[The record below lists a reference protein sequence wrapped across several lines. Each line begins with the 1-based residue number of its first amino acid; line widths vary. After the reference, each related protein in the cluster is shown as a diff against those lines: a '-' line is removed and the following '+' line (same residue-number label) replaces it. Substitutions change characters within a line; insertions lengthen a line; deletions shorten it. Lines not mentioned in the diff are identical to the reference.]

1 MEHSSVPL
9 LEPLDHTPLY
19 LCAFFTRTHTHTHV
33 HAYMCTPAHFTPL
46 SLYVQ
51 QTAVGSGAGV
61 PQEYFNGGNLG
72 SLEKRQEAQ
81 AGVQV
86 LTSEPRLPLLLTPW
100 LTDGS

>member
-9 LEPLDHTPLY
+9 LEPLDHAPLY
-19 LCAFFTRTHTHTHV
+19 LCTFFTHTHT
-33 HAYMCTPAHFTPL
+33 YMCTPAHFTPL

-61 PQEYFNGGNLG
+61 PQECFNGGNLG

-86 LTSEPRLPLLLTPW
+86 LSSEPRLPLLLTP
-100 LTDGS
+100 LAD